1 MPAERLFTRPF
12 VAASLANLFQELAWS
27 LFLHFPGFLHALG
40 ADEVQIGILVGLT
53 AVASITIRPLIG
65 TGMDRQ
71 GRRVVIIAGNVLHV
85 VVLGLYLTI
94 STLGP
99 WVYVV
104 RILHGLASAMLFTS
118 LFTYAADWVPAA
130 RRTQGLAIFGISGL
144 LPIGLGGLVG
154 DVILDGGDF
163 RDLFLA
169 ALTMAALALA
179 LSLPLRDAPTVGA
192 ARREASRGFR
202 AALLQRDLLPMW
214 ALALVFSLALA
225 AFFTFLKTFVL
236 ETGLGSVGLFF
247 AVYTGT
253 AIALRAFAGDVPDRV
268 GQKRVLYPAFAAL
281 AAGFL
286 VLAAA
291 NSAAHVAA
299 AGLLSGIGHGYGFPI
314 MFGMVVTRAREAERG
329 SAMSIFTA
337 LFDVGALAGGP
348 AFGLA
353 IRLGGY
359 PVMWV
364 LAAALVLGG
373 SLLFALWDR
382 RRAPTPVAIEQP
394 SP

>member
-1 MPAERLFTRPF
+1 MPNERLFTRPF

-65 TGMDRQ
+65 TGMDRR
-71 GRRVVIIAGNVLHV
+71 GRRVVIVAGNVLHV
-85 VVLGLYLTI
+85 VVLSLYLTI

-144 LPIGLGGLVG
+144 LPIGLGGLLG
-154 DVILDGGDF
+154 DLILDGGDF

-179 LSLPLRDAPTVGA
+179 LSLPLRDAPAVGV
-192 ARREASRGFR
+192 ARREPSRGFR
-202 AALLQRDLLPMW
+202 AALVQRDLLPMW

-253 AIALRAFAGDVPDRV
+253 AIALRALAGDVPDRL

-291 NSAAHVAA
+291 DSATDVAV

-314 MFGMVVTRAREAERG
+314 MFGMVITRAREAERG

-337 LFDVGALAGGP
+337 LFDVGALVGGP

-359 PVMWV
+359 SVMWV
-364 LAAALVLGG
+364 LAAATVMGG
-373 SLLFALWDR
+373 SLLFAVWDR
-382 RRAPTPVAIEQP
+382 RGAPAPVAVD
-394 SP
+394 

>member
-1 MPAERLFTRPF
+1 MPNERLFTRPF

-65 TGMDRQ
+65 TGMDRR
-71 GRRVVIIAGNVLHV
+71 GRRVVIVAGNVLHV
-85 VVLGLYLTI
+85 VVLSLYLTI

-144 LPIGLGGLVG
+144 LPIGLGGLLG
-154 DVILDGGDF
+154 DVILDGGGF

-179 LSLPLRDAPTVGA
+179 LSLPLRDAPAVGV
-192 ARREASRGFR
+192 ARREPSRGFR
-202 AALLQRDLLPMW
+202 AALVQRDLLPMW

-253 AIALRAFAGDVPDRV
+253 AIALRALAGDVPDRL

-291 NSAAHVAA
+291 DSATDVAV

-314 MFGMVVTRAREAERG
+314 MFGMVITRAREAERG

-337 LFDVGALAGGP
+337 LFDVGALVGGP

-359 PVMWV
+359 SVMWV
-364 LAAALVLGG
+364 LAAATVMGG
-373 SLLFALWDR
+373 SLLFAVWDR
-382 RRAPTPVAIEQP
+382 RGAPAPVAVD
-394 SP
+394 